1 MSSAGVLG
9 ESPTE
14 AAPTPEP
21 EPRFGAATPLV
32 VIVGIIVVSLV
43 TWWLLGDPKWSFTNT
58 SQPAIGADLFW
69 VILAAIW
76 TGFTFGNW
84 PFSKVSQ
91 PLSGVL
97 QVAANLAIGFL
108 CVWLTT
114 YVMGSWDPT
123 FSHKTAA
130 GAGDTASAFI
140 VLVGFYAFAF
150 ASASWGGYPFEKV
163 EGPTSGV
170 AQWFMAAFIT
180 VIGVV
185 IFIYPNFNAHLAA
198 NAPLKLVDALGWVYC
213 SIVVLIVAAMLWENW
228 PWAGIGNRHLRAIAA
243 VVATLGGGLL
253 VYWLLSLVVKA
264 VVPGDIKALPT
275 FSASQETAELGV
287 CFSFW
292 GLTWGLVCGAWPTQ
306 YSAAAN
312 RVIRTVI
319 VTVLSILTYV
329 VFMRCLGTKVLHV
342 PALKGNDGGAPLTF
356 MDWLILVLL
365 WYTVAFGGYGSTRV
379 RRSRR

>member
-185 IFIYPNFNAHLAA
+185 IFIYPTRTTST
-198 NAPLKLVDALGWVYC
+198 PTWRR
-213 SIVVLIVAAMLWENW
+213 ML
-228 PWAGIGNRHLRAIAA
+228 P
-243 VVATLGGGLL
+243 
-253 VYWLLSLVVKA
+253 
-264 VVPGDIKALPT
+264 
-275 FSASQETAELGV
+275 
-287 CFSFW
+287 
-292 GLTWGLVCGAWPTQ
+292 
-306 YSAAAN
+306 
-312 RVIRTVI
+312 
-319 VTVLSILTYV
+319 
-329 VFMRCLGTKVLHV
+329 
-342 PALKGNDGGAPLTF
+342 
-356 MDWLILVLL
+356 
-365 WYTVAFGGYGSTRV
+365 
-379 RRSRR
+379 